1 MASSSPNGQQSSDLD
16 QGGEGDSSDDD
27 GEAIEVDPLTFC
39 QPEMSSGGQGDF
51 EESYEEQESDDDDHG
66 KAQVGEPID
75 TNENEND
82 LTEEITTNHTA
93 IEKAIET
100 SSHILKKVPSVQLTV
115 VNRKR
120 DRNEKIEKENGT
132 SMPKVTIT
140 AIGSSQGSISYK
152 KEDPSIDISKK
163 RKLDG
168 DLNLSINGINSSPPD
183 FSIFPNTNRCEPVL
197 DHPIELRKLL
207 FGDLAQEMCITVS
220 RPGTDWNKKLSA
232 LDFDPD
238 SDEVHRFSF
247 GRGSSVASSN
257 RVLRLL
263 RQHGDAARSSAQHG
277 DAARSSAQHGG
288 AKLNFSRNNIINS
301 SAISPEP
308 TPMIK
313 EDSPANPGITQNQL
327 QEAMASGLLT
337 DFFASHSAFGGGTD
351 VMSSAVKA
359 SPVTDMAPKPSA
371 KYNRDLI
378 DPEKGIFEDPE
389 TGTIRYRCR

>member
-238 SDEVHRFSF
+238 SNEVHRFSF

-288 AKLNFSRNNIINS
+288 AKVNFSRNNIINS

>member
-1 MASSSPNGQQSSDLD
+1 MASSSPNAQQSSDLD
-16 QGGEGDSSDDD
+16 QGGEGDTSDDD

-51 EESYEEQESDDDDHG
+51 EESYQEQESDDDEHET
-66 KAQVGEPID
+66 AQVSEPIGP
-75 TNENEND
+75 NENENN

-93 IEKAIET
+93 IEKAIENP
-100 SSHILKKVPSVQLTV
+100 SHVLKKVPSVQLTV

-140 AIGSSQGSISYK
+140 AIGSSQGSVSYK
-152 KEDPSIDISKK
+152 KDDPSIDISKK
-163 RKLDG
+163 RKLDN
-168 DLNLSINGINSSPPD
+168 DVNLSINGINSSTPD

-207 FGDLAQEMCITVS
+207 FGDLAEEMCITVS

-277 DAARSSAQHGG
+277 G
-288 AKLNFSRNNIINS
+288 AKSNFSRNTIINS

-313 EDSPANPGITQNQL
+313 EDPPTNPGITHNQL
-327 QEAMASGLLT
+327 EEAMASGLLT
-337 DFFASHSAFGGGTD
+337 DFFASHSAFGGGAD
-351 VMSSAVKA
+351 AMSSAVKA
-359 SPVTDMAPKPSA
+359 SPVTDVAPKPSA